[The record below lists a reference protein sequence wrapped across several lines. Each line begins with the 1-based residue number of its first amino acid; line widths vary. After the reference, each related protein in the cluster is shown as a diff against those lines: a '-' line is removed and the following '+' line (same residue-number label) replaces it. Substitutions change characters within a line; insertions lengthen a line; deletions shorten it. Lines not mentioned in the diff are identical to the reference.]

1 MTSPELMHELRASRP
16 AAPTTLR
23 ARIREL
29 SAQETARAPAPWS
42 RLRFP
47 ARRVGLIAIPAAAAI
62 AFASAGV
69 LGIARSDVS
78 SEALRERALADKS
91 SNEAAPWTGYGEAA
105 PAPSTN
111 LSGGLAQDS
120 AIGPTTGRAQRVSAT
135 LTVEVADADAVS
147 RAAQE
152 ALDLTRRL
160 GGHVVSASV
169 ATGEE
174 GSAAL
179 TVRVPV
185 AKVQEAIVGLS
196 ALGRIVSQQVTID
209 DLQATLDQLERREAS
224 VRNQIARI
232 VARLETESL
241 DAQTEAV
248 LRSRLQTL
256 RGELRGLRSG
266 IASTNAEARMST
278 IQLTVVTP
286 GAFGEVAPPARLDR
300 TIDEALNVLAWEA
313 VIVLAVLIVMAPF
326 ALAAFAAWLG
336 RRLYRRREE
345 ERLLAV

>member
-1 MTSPELMHELRASRP
+1 MTSSPDLIHELRASRP
-16 AAPTTLR
+16 AAPTALR
-23 ARIREL
+23 ARIREI
-29 SAQETARAPAPWS
+29 SAPETARAPWS
-42 RLRFP
+42 RFHFP
-47 ARRVGLIAIPAAAAI
+47 VRRAALIAIPAAAAL

-69 LGIARSDVS
+69 LGLARSDVS
-78 SEALRERALADKS
+78 TETYRAEALEDTAS
-91 SNEAAPWTGYGEAA
+91 PQH
-105 PAPSTN
+105 APSTT
-111 LSGGLAQDS
+111 LGTGAQDS
-120 AIGPTTGRAQRVSAT
+120 AIGPTTDRKQRVSAT
-135 LTVEVADADAVS
+135 LTVEVPNSDAVS
-147 RAAQE
+147 RAAQD

-196 ALGRIVSQQVTID
+196 ALGRIVSQQVTIE
-209 DLQATLDQLERREAS
+209 DLQESLDALERRAAS

-232 VARLETESL
+232 AARLESESL
-241 DAQTEAV
+241 DAETRAV
-248 LRSRLQTL
+248 LEARLRTL
-256 RGELRGLRSG
+256 RSELRQLRGG

-286 GAFGEVAPPARLDR
+286 GAFGAVAPPARLDR

-326 ALAAFAAWLG
+326 ALLAFAAWLG